1 MAKHPITTLHYAEQ
15 IYSMVYPSKLLQT
28 NFWEQDFW
36 SKEEIND
43 FLNGTPERPRSYLK
57 RVPRKV
63 VWPINCLS
71 YETASCDVSGNWDET
86 KRVLKM
92 LAKNS

>member
-1 MAKHPITTLHYAEQ
+1 MAKHPIATLHYAEELHS
-15 IYSMVYPSKLLQT
+15 IIDRKHIQT
-28 NFWEQDFW
+28 NYWQRDFW

-57 RVPRKV
+57 RVPRKI

-71 YETASCDVSGNWDET
+71 YETASCDVGGNWDET

>member
-1 MAKHPITTLHYAEQ
+1 MAKHPIATLHYAEELSS
-15 IYSMVYPSKLLQT
+15 IIDRKHIQT
-28 NFWEQDFW
+28 NYWQRDFW

-43 FLNGTPERPRSYLK
+43 FLNGTPERPRSYIK
-57 RVPRKV
+57 RVPRKI
-63 VWPINCLS
+63 VWPINWLS
-71 YETASCDVSGNWDET
+71 YETASCDLGGNWDET